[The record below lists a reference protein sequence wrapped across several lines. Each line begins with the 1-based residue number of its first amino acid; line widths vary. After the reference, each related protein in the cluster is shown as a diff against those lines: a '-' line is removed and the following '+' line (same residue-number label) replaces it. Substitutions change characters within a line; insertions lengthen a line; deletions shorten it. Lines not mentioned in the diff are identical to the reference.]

1 MSKAFNPWGR
11 VGGGGGEGGDGW
23 ATQQRL
29 IRGGSIPRSN
39 PLPFCILFLRE
50 EVSLLYTL
58 YRQING
64 TPFTYLI

>member
-1 MSKAFNPWGR
+1 MGAGR
-11 VGGGGGEGGDGW
+11 GEGGDGW

-39 PLPFCILFLRE
+39 PLPFYILFLTE
-50 EVSLLYTL
+50 EVRLLYTL

>member
-1 MSKAFNPWGR
+1 MGA
-11 VGGGGGEGGDGW
+11 GGDGW

-39 PLPFCILFLRE
+39 PLPFHILFLTE
-50 EVSLLYTL
+50 EVPLLYTL

>member
-11 VGGGGGEGGDGW
+11 GGGGEGGDGW

-39 PLPFCILFLRE
+39 PLPFYILFLTE
-50 EVSLLYTL
+50 EVPLLYTL